1 MVRNTIKIEENL
13 LLKIEEMLI
22 KKRNLA
28 SKKMDLWRKRNEK
41 ILKNWNGIRII
52 RFFREKR

>member
-22 KKRNLA
+22 KRKNLA
-28 SKKMDLWRKRNEK
+28 SKKMELWRKRNEK

>member
-13 LLKIEEMLI
+13 LLKIEEMLM

-28 SKKMDLWRKRNEK
+28 SKKMELWRKRNEK